1 MSTSGLLPAP
11 GDDARLRGWLRLA
24 RCAGI
29 AVRDADALA
38 QRAGGAAALA
48 APDPDAWRERG
59 LPGEA
64 IAALADPAL
73 SRAID
78 GELARTAAAGW
89 VLLDRDDARYPPLLR
104 ELAVPPPVLAVRGDL
119 GALHADAAAIV
130 GARAA
135 TDYGQRAARALARD
149 LAAAGIVVVSGLAR
163 GVDAAAHRAT
173 LDAGGRTVAV
183 MGTGIDRVY
192 PAEHRA
198 LADAIAAGGAL
209 VTEFGPRELPLT
221 YHFPRRNRIIAA
233 LSWAVV
239 VVEADRTSG
248 SLSTARWAA
257 EQGRIVLAVPG
268 RIGDP
273 GSEGPLALL
282 RDGAP
287 PATCGADVWAA
298 FPPAVRP
305 PSGAPGGP
313 GDGPAAASGAG
324 GGPAASARRKDFR
337 LPSGYPASYY
347 RVLGALD
354 GPDPVHLDHVVEA
367 AQVSTEEALAALF
380 ALQVAGWAEAVPGGR
395 YRRSETAGRGGG
407 PGGQV

>member
-1 MSTSGLLPAP
+1 VSSPGHIAP
-11 GDDARLRGWLRLA
+11 PDVDERLRGWLRLA
-24 RCAGI
+24 RCQGI
-29 AVRDADALA
+29 AVRHSAELA
-38 QRAGGAAALA
+38 RRAGGAAALA
-48 APDPDAWRERG
+48 APDPEALRERG
-59 LPGEA
+59 FPGEA
-64 IAALADPAL
+64 IAALVDPAL
-73 SRAID
+73 SRSREE
-78 GELARTAAAGW
+78 ELARTAAAGW
-89 VLLDRDDARYPPLLR
+89 TLLDRDDPRYPPLLL

-119 GALHADAAAIV
+119 DALQAGGAAIV

-135 TDYGQRAARALARD
+135 TDYGQRAARSLARD
-149 LAAAGIVVVSGLAR
+149 LAAAGIIVVSGLAR

-183 MGTGIDRVY
+183 MGTGLDRVY
-192 PAEHRA
+192 PAEHRR
-198 LADAIAAGGAL
+198 LADAIAARGAL
-209 VTEFGPRELPLT
+209 VTEFAPRELPLT

-257 EQGRIVLAVPG
+257 EQGRVVLAVPG

-287 PATCGADVWAA
+287 AATCGADVWAV
-298 FPPAVRP
+298 FPAGARPAGCGPETPV
-305 PSGAPGGP
+305 GGP
-313 GDGPAAASGAG
+313 GPGSG
-324 GGPAASARRKDFR
+324 SAPR

-347 RVLGALD
+347 RVLGALG
-354 GPDPVHLDHVVEA
+354 GPDPVHLDQLVAA

-380 ALQVAGWAEAVPGGR
+380 TLQVAGFAEAVPGGR
-395 YRRSETAGRGGG
+395 YRRPDAGRRGDDPDGL
-407 PGGQV
+407 V

>member
-1 MSTSGLLPAP
+1 M
-11 GDDARLRGWLRLA
+11 
-24 RCAGI
+24 
-29 AVRDADALA
+29 RDAAALV
-38 QRAGGAAALA
+38 QQAGGAAALA
-48 APDPDAWRERG
+48 APDPDGWRERG

-73 SRAID
+73 SRALD
-78 GELARTAAAGW
+78 EERARTAAAGW
-89 VLLDRDDARYPPLLR
+89 ALIDRDDPRYPPLLL

-119 GALHADAAAIV
+119 DALRAGGAAIV

-135 TDYGQRAARALARD
+135 TDYGQRAARSLARD

-198 LADAIAAGGAL
+198 LADAIADRGAL

-239 VVEADRTSG
+239 VVEADWTSG

-257 EQGRIVLAVPG
+257 EQGRVVLAVPG

-298 FPPAVRP
+298 FPAAARP
-305 PSGAPGGP
+305 PGVGPERPGVGTT
-313 GDGPAAASGAG
+313 AASGTG
-324 GGPAASARRKDFR
+324 GGSAASPGRTEFR
-337 LPSGYPASYY
+337 LPSGYPASYD
-347 RVLGALD
+347 RVLGAL
-354 GPDPVHLDHVVEA
+354 GGRDPVHLDHVVEA

-380 ALQVAGWAEAVPGGR
+380 ALQVAGWVEAVPGGR
-395 YRRSETAGRGGG
+395 YRRSGTAGGGGG
-407 PGGQV
+407 PGGKV

>member
-1 MSTSGLLPAP
+1 MSEP
-11 GDDARLRGWLRLA
+11 GRITPPDEDERLRGWLRLA
-24 RCAGI
+24 RCQGI
-29 AVRDADALA
+29 AVRDAAELA
-38 QRAGGAAALA
+38 RRAGGAAALA
-48 APDPDAWRERG
+48 APDPDSLRERG
-59 LPGEA
+59 FPGEA

-73 SRAID
+73 SRALD
-78 GELARTAAAGW
+78 EERARTAAAGW
-89 VLLDRDDARYPPLLR
+89 ALLERDDPRYPALLL

-119 GALHADAAAIV
+119 DALRAGGAAIV

-135 TDYGQRAARALARD
+135 TDYGQRVARALARD

-183 MGTGIDRVY
+183 MGTGLDRVY
-192 PAEHRA
+192 PAEHRR

-209 VTEFGPRELPLT
+209 VTEFAPRELPLT

-233 LSWAVV
+233 RSWAVG
-239 VVEADRTSG
+239 VVEASRTSG

-257 EQGRIVLAVPG
+257 EQGRVVLAVPG
-268 RIGDP
+268 RVGDP

-287 PATCGADVWAA
+287 AATCGADVWAV
-298 FPPAVRP
+298 FPADSRP
-305 PSGAPGGP
+305 PGCAPEARAAGAAGSGP
-313 GDGPAAASGAG
+313 
-324 GGPAASARRKDFR
+324 R

-347 RVLGALD
+347 RVLGAL
-354 GPDPVHLDHVVEA
+354 GGADPVHLDRVVEA

-380 ALQVAGWAEAVPGGR
+380 ALQVAGFAEAVPGGR
-395 YRRSETAGRGGG
+395 YRRPEATGRGGV
-407 PGGQV
+407 PGGPV